1 MIVRHCM
8 NSPVF
13 TLSPGQPVDA
23 AFRDFR
29 IRRIRRAPVME
40 NGEMV
45 GIVSQKDLLDV
56 LPGTLP
62 QLMAVGES
70 ALDMPVREVMTSTVH
85 TVHPDQP
92 LEDAA
97 QVMLEERVGGLP
109 VVDDGGLV
117 GMITESDIFRTLW
130 DVLTFDGG
138 TRFLVRER
146 AGSDGAPHDYVV
158 ASLDHGCQVR
168 TVLHQHLSDGT
179 LATLLVVE
187 GGDVEALRESVA
199 SQEGVM
205 AVLELGG
212 G

>member
-8 NSPVF
+8 TSPVF
-13 TLSPGQPVDA
+13 TLSPDQPVDA

-29 IRRIRRAPVME
+29 IRRIRRAPVVE

-62 QLMAVGES
+62 QLMAVGEA
-70 ALDMPVREVMTSTVH
+70 ALDTPVRDTMTSDVH

-92 LEDAA
+92 LEEAA
-97 QVMLEERVGGLP
+97 RIMLEERVGGLP

-117 GMITESDIFRTLW
+117 GIITESDIFRTLW

-138 TRFLVRER
+138 RRFLIRER
-146 AGSDGAPHDYVV
+146 AGSDGTPHDYVV

-187 GGDVEALRESVA
+187 GDGADALRDAVEAEA
-199 SQEGVM
+199 DVM
-205 AVLELGG
+205 AVLELGTS
-212 G
+212 